1 MKKDQSKKL
10 VTEALIVEN
19 GKILLGKKKRKFG
32 VGKWLGFGGKVEK
45 GEKVEDTLIRECCEE
60 CGIKVKEFKKRGIL
74 TFYYENDPNMKVH
87 YYEILK
93 YTGKPQDS
101 EEMKVKWF
109 NLDKIPYEKMF
120 PNDRY
125 WLPMFLKK
133 EFFKG
138 EFWFDKN
145 YEITKYDIRKV
156 SKKTKI

>member
-10 VTEALIVEN
+10 MTEALIVEN
-19 GKILLGKKKRKFG
+19 GKILLGRKKRKFG
-32 VGKWLGFGGKVEK
+32 VSKWLGFGGKVEK
-45 GEKVEDTLIRECCEE
+45 GEKIEDTLIRECREE

-93 YTGKPQDS
+93 YAGKSQDS

-145 YEITKYDIRKV
+145 YGITKYDIRKV